1 MCRSSTSLRVVCFSY
16 GGFNFSM
23 LLLTHTVI
31 CVFVHCICSLPKL
44 ADSLAHFSSKQTPML
59 HRGGDVYQSKHFQC
73 RTLFN
78 LSQNKIPSTI
88 YCWTL
93 KCRHC
98 LSWVFLI
105 LCFLFRL
112 ICWVDCSCSCRM
124 EYNCRLRLQMA
135 KGVPEAAAIC
145 SPRLSIWGASK
156 GQEDQWK
163 GN

>member
-1 MCRSSTSLRVVCFSY
+1 MPQLNKFKGCVLQLRWVKFLHVITDTYCHMCFCALHLHSLA
-16 GGFNFSM
+16 
-23 LLLTHTVI
+23 
-31 CVFVHCICSLPKL
+31 KL
-44 ADSLAHFSSKQTPML
+44 ADSLAHFSSKQTLML

-78 LSQNKIPSTI
+78 LSENNLLLDTKVQ
-88 YCWTL
+88 TL
-93 KCRHC
+93 LVLG
-98 LSWVFLI
+98 LSHFV
-105 LCFLFRL
+105 FLFRL

-145 SPRLSIWGASK
+145 SPRLLIWGASK